1 MYSRKVKFVVYVNVM
16 LIGVNIVIKYGDQ
29 NGHILFNKPFIW
41 LMDQNL
47 SMKGGHH
54 NFDGFCIY

>member
-29 NGHILFNKPFIW
+29 NGQNLFNKPF
-41 LMDQNL
+41 L
-47 SMKGGHH
+47 
-54 NFDGFCIY
+54 